1 MMAALRTRTDFI
13 DSWSG
18 RLFVLAASLP
28 MLLLALLFLT
38 FYLAH
43 PAKADETAC
52 TGTNVLTA
60 LQQKDPARFE
70 ALQAEAAA
78 VPNGKG
84 TFWKVEKPGL
94 APSYLLGT
102 MHLTDPRVLKM
113 PEGAQQAFQ
122 SAGTVIVESDEILDE
137 KKAAAA
143 LLAKP
148 ELTMFT
154 DGSTI
159 TKLLGKEESAKL
171 EAGLKTR
178 GISLG
183 LVERMKPWMIASFVS
198 LPACELARKS
208 EGMAFLDKKIA
219 EDAVASG
226 KQLKGLETMAEQL
239 QAMNELPVKFHLQAL
254 METLDLG
261 DRMNDITATMLDL
274 YTSGD
279 IGMIVPMLTAAT
291 ADVDGAQG
299 DYAAFEQRI
308 VIDRNHVMA
317 TRAGP
322 TFEKGGVF
330 MAVGAL
336 HLPGKEGVVALL
348 RDQGFTLSP
357 IN

>member
-1 MMAALRTRTDFI
+1 MMAASKTRADLA
-13 DSWSG
+13 DRWSS
-18 RLFVLAASLP
+18 RLFYLVAGLP

-38 FYLAH
+38 FFLRDPAH
-43 PAKADETAC
+43 AADVAC
-52 TGTNVLTA
+52 TGTNVLTE
-60 LQQKDPARFE
+60 LQKKDPARY
-70 ALQAEAAA
+70 AAVQAEANA

-84 TFWKVEKPGL
+84 TFWKVEKTGL
-94 APSYLLGT
+94 EPSYLLGT

-113 PEGAQQAFQ
+113 PAGAQEAFKT
-122 SAGTVIVESDEILDE
+122 AKTVVIESDEILDE
-137 KKAAAA
+137 KKAAMA

-159 TKLLGKEESAKL
+159 TGLLGKEESAKL
-171 EAGLKTR
+171 ETGLKTR

-198 LPACELARKS
+198 LPACEMARKS
-208 EGMAFLDKKIA
+208 EGVAFLDKKIA

-239 QAMNELPVKFHLQAL
+239 QAMNELPVKFHLRAL
-254 METLDLG
+254 IETLDLG

-274 YTSGD
+274 YTKGE
-279 IGMIVPMLTAAT
+279 IGMIVPMLNAAT
-291 ADVDGAQG
+291 ADVDGSKS

-317 TRAGP
+317 SRAGP
-322 TFEKGGVF
+322 SFEQGATF

-336 HLPGKEGVVALL
+336 HLPGKEGVVQLL
-348 RDQGFTLSP
+348 RDQGFTLTAVQ
-357 IN
+357 